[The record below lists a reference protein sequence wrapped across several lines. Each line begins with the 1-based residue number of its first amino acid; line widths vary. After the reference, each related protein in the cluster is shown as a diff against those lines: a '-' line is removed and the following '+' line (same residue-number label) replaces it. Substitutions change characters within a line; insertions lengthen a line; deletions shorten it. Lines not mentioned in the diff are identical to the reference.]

1 MWARV
6 SNPSLPRLYNK
17 KSTRPHL
24 PVTKTHTQ
32 SAWDG
37 TWHIIG
43 AQELLVFISASL
55 VTYFAESSTGPDSA
69 RKTEQSLH
77 FLAGAARPSPTSLA
91 DASRQAAACPL
102 QSRRARCGA
111 LQKSYLLADVPSR
124 MPEVTPDVDMQLC
137 SQSTLSMF
145 IPCIIAK

>member
-1 MWARV
+1 M
-6 SNPSLPRLYNK
+6 
-17 KSTRPHL
+17 
-24 PVTKTHTQ
+24 
-32 SAWDG
+32 
-37 TWHIIG
+37 
-43 AQELLVFISASL
+43 FISASL
-55 VTYFAESSTGPDSA
+55 VIYFAESSTGPDSA

-77 FLAGAARPSPTSLA
+77 FPAGAARPSPTSLA

-102 QSRRARCGA
+102 QSRRAWCGA

-124 MPEVTPDVDMQLC
+124 MPEVTPPNVDMQLC